1 MTMLEGGRTDGRT
14 EGAVL
19 LTAPELAVGCGRG
32 RGRHRQRVI

>member
-1 MTMLEGGRTDGRT
+1 MTMVEGGLTDGRRT

-32 RGRHRQRVI
+32 RHRQRVI